1 MMNKFQMLKL
11 FKYAFIVLFLLLEGC
26 ADKPLNSPYS
36 SLKNK
41 NVFYSSFQERPKH
54 LDPARSY
61 SSNEY
66 AFIAQIYEPLF
77 QYHYLEKPYKLI
89 PLTAERMPVVKYL
102 DKNFVETNK
111 SNNISY
117 TKYIVNI
124 KKGIMYQDHPA
135 FYKKNGQFIY
145 HNLSKNQLKKI
156 NSLKDFTH
164 ESTREL
170 IAKDYVYQIKRLS
183 DKKNHSPIAGVM
195 QEYIYGFSEYRKKL
209 TDYKDNNYKNN
220 QNYIIDNDI
229 AGIKV
234 INRYSFSI
242 ILKKQYP
249 QFIYWLAMPFF
260 SPMPWEADIFYG
272 QEPLKEKNITLNW
285 YPVGTGPFKLTEN
298 NPNLRMVLE
307 KNKNFRGEV
316 YPSLLD
322 KINNGKLISKNKDL
336 VVPFIEK
343 AIYSLEKEQIPRWNK
358 FLQGYYDNSGIASDN
373 YDQAVSLDKSGD
385 ISLTEDLKDKGIHL
399 ATATAASTYYI
410 GFNMLDSVI
419 GGSNDRARLLR
430 QALTIA
436 IDYDEYISIFA
447 NGRGILAQSP
457 IPPGIFGYQDGTKEY
472 NHTVF
477 QNKNNL
483 VIKKSIKEAKI
494 LLKKA
499 GYKDGIDERT
509 GKPLILYFEAT
520 GSGAD
525 TYAFLNWLRKQF
537 KKINIQLVTRV
548 TDYNRFQEKMINGTG
563 QIFQWGWNAD
573 YPDPENFLF
582 LLYSKN
588 GKVKFGGENASN
600 YSNYEF
606 DKLFLKMKNMENSD
620 NRENIIKEML
630 KIIQYDC
637 PWIWGFHPKSFS
649 LSHEWFENVE
659 SNLMANNTLKYNK
672 INDNI
677 RSEKIKI
684 WNKAN
689 FTLMYILLVLL
700 VSFIISVL
708 VMIKKKDEE
717 KVL

>member
-1 MMNKFQMLKL
+1 MLKL
-11 FKYAFIVLFLLLEGC
+11 LKYLFAMLFLLLEGC
-26 ADKPLNSPYS
+26 ADQPLNSPYS

-41 NVFYSSFQERPKH
+41 NIFYSSFQERPKH

-66 AFIAQIYEPLF
+66 AFIAQIYEPLY
-77 QYHYLEKPYKLI
+77 QYHYLKKPYKLI
-89 PLTAERMPVVKYL
+89 PLTAKKMPVVKYL
-102 DKNFVETNK
+102 DKNFKVTNK
-111 SNNISY
+111 NNNISY
-117 TKYIVNI
+117 TKYIINI

-135 FYKKNGQFIY
+135 FYKKNNQFVY
-145 HNLSKNQLKKI
+145 HNLTNDQLKTI
-156 NSLKDFTH
+156 SSLKDFKH

-170 IAKDYVYQIKRLS
+170 IANDYIYQIKRLS
-183 DKKNHSPIAGVM
+183 DAKNHSPIAGVM

-209 TDYKDNNYKNN
+209 TSFKDNDYKKK
-220 QNYIIDNDI
+220 QNFITKNDI

-234 INRYSFSI
+234 INKYSFSI

-260 SPMPWEADIFYG
+260 TAMPWEADLFYG
-272 QEPLKEKNITLNW
+272 QKSLKEKNITLNW
-285 YPVGTGPFKLTEN
+285 YPIGTGPFRLIEN

-307 KNKNFRGEV
+307 KNSNFRGEV

-322 KINNGKLISKNKDL
+322 RIQNGKLISKNKDL

-399 ATATAASTYYI
+399 TTATAASTYYI

-419 GGSNDRARLLR
+419 GGNNERSRLLR

-447 NGRGILAQSP
+447 NGRGIVAQSP
-457 IPPGIFGYQDGTKEY
+457 IPPGIFGYQDGIKQY
-472 NHTVF
+472 NNTAF
-477 QNKNNL
+477 KNKKNII
-483 VIKKSIKEAKI
+483 IKKNIVDAKN

-499 GYKDGIDERT
+499 GYKNGIDIKT
-509 GKPLILYFEAT
+509 NKPLILYFEAT

-537 KKINIQLVTRV
+537 KKIDIQLVTRV

-588 GKVKFGGENASN
+588 GKVEFGGENASN
-600 YSNYEF
+600 YSNPKF
-606 DKLFLKMKNMENSD
+606 DKLFLKMKNMENSI

-630 KIIQYDC
+630 KIIQNDC

-649 LSHEWFENVE
+649 LSHKWLKNVE
-659 SNLMANNTLKYNK
+659 SNLMANNTLKYKK
-672 INDNI
+672 IDDDV
-677 RSEKIKI
+677 RSKKIKI

-689 FTLMYILLVLL
+689 FTLMYVLL
-700 VSFIISVL
+700 LLLAVFIISVL
-708 VMIKKKDEE
+708 LMIKKKDEE
-717 KVL
+717 KIL